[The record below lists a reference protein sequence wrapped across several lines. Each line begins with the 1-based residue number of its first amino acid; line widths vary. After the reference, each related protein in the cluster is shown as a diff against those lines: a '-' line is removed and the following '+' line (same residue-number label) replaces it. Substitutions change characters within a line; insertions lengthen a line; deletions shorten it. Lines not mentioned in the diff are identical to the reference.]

1 MVENTVREQ
10 GLVEKGPRNE
20 DGYWAYSLSAVLCLN
35 KVEYGLTVQTYY
47 ACVCVC
53 LVSARKLKIFNKYYK
68 ARIFKKNVMLL
79 SELFDQIVFL
89 TWLLL
94 YLYKISR

>member
-1 MVENTVREQ
+1 MCLCVVYYLNTCSKMVENTVREQ

-35 KVEYGLTVQTYY
+35 KVQYGLTVQTYY

-53 LVSARKLKIFNKYYK
+53 FFFPPLFCLFVLKFYWREEHI
-68 ARIFKKNVMLL
+68 AMLTTV
-79 SELFDQIVFL
+79 I
-89 TWLLL
+89 
-94 YLYKISR
+94 